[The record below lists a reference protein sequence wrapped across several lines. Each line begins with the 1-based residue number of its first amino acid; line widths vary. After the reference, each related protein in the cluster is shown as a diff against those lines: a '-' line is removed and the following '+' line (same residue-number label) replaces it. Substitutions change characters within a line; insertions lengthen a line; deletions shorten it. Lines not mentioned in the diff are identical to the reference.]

1 MQDCIVLPHVAAA
14 GADTT
19 AASVQV
25 QSWTGVVPTNNCISG
40 VATYTLPSGEF
51 RTANFQ
57 AGHVV
62 SVDYKS
68 GANLPFGPAFT
79 IICICVGHAAYCKP
93 IVGLFLAD
101 CQLCRGDTLFVSS
114 VVLIPFLTGLQC
126 LIPCL
131 TGLQC

>member
-25 QSWTGVVPTNNCISG
+25 QSWTGVVPTDNCISG
-40 VATYTLPSGEF
+40 VATYTLPSGEP

-57 AGHVV
+57 AGHVI

-68 GANLPFGPAFT
+68 GAIWPFGPAFT
-79 IICICVGHAAYCKP
+79 TICICIVHAAYCKP

-101 CQLCRGDTLFVSS
+101 CQLCRIDTLFVIS
-114 VVLIPFLTGLQC
+114 VVQMP
-126 LIPCL
+126 
-131 TGLQC
+131 